1 MIWALASAG
10 FTPSVANFSSYDKTY
25 GTLAGV
31 IVLLIWLWIS
41 NVAIPFG
48 RQLNAEIERSIELGK
63 GQPEA

>member
-10 FTPSVANFSSYDKTY
+10 FTLYVANFSSYDKTY

-48 RQLNAEIERSIELGK
+48 HQFNAEIERSIELGK